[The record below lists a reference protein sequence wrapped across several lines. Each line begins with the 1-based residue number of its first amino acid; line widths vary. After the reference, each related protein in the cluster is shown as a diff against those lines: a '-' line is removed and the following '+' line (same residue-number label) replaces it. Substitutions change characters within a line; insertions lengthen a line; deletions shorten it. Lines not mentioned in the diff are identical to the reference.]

1 MCQNCVLSLQSPLF
15 PTVIHTLNDLV
26 NAFHVLVAL
35 HHVDHDCSK
44 VVMRNL
50 MFILWDALFSGV
62 YDWLHDY
69 MQLDYILVC

>member
-1 MCQNCVLSLQSPLF
+1 VVALSLGECVGHACMLVACVSL
-15 PTVIHTLNDLV
+15 TL
-26 NAFHVLVAL
+26 AFHVLVAL